1 MAIVMLKV
9 DKGHTNWS
17 TDKISVL
24 DQSPTDGSATILV
37 QKRGGSCT
45 KVGERDRRRRR
56 EGEEKGSK
64 GGWRE
69 NGAQITALRQRVAHS
84 ETSVLAEARVAV
96 LRKGEGAT
104 LAQ

>member
-45 KVGERDRRRRR
+45 KMGEGD
-56 EGEEKGSK
+56 EEKTKRRGGEGIK
-64 GGWRE
+64 GGVEKKMVHKSRP
-69 NGAQITALRQRVAHS
+69 
-84 ETSVLAEARVAV
+84 
-96 LRKGEGAT
+96 
-104 LAQ
+104 